1 MQKTAIA
8 VFDIDGTLTDSIPQ
22 HQEAFEAALRHFGF
36 PALRTDWAA
45 YRHHTDSGI
54 FAEAWDE
61 AGFAGAPDL
70 AGLEARFAPRFAAAV
85 ARRPIAE
92 ITGAAALL
100 RALEGSRWA
109 VAFATGSLAG
119 AAHTKLAAVGRAP
132 APGELVTASEHESRE
147 AIVAQAIENARQ
159 RHGIGGAAPVVS
171 VGDGVWDA
179 KTARALG
186 VAFLG
191 VGAGEGAAR
200 LQAAAPG
207 APIVQDLTDGLAVL
221 ERAL

>member
-22 HQEAFEAALRHFGF
+22 HQEAFEAALLSFGF
-36 PALRTDWAA
+36 PALRTDWGA

-54 FAEAWDE
+54 FAEAWAE
-61 AGFAGAPDL
+61 AGLAGAPDL

-85 ARRPIAE
+85 ARRPITE

-119 AAHTKLAAVGRAP
+119 AARSKLAAVGHAP
-132 APGELVTASEHESRE
+132 APGELVTASEHASRE
-147 AIVAQAIENARQ
+147 AIVAQAIENARR
-159 RHGIGGAAPVVS
+159 RHGIGAAMPVVS

-179 KTARALG
+179 KTAQNLG
-186 VAFLG
+186 IAFFG
-191 VGAGEGAAR
+191 VGTGERAAS
-200 LQAAAPG
+200 LQAAAPK
-207 APIVQDLTDGLAVL
+207 AQIVKDLAGGLAAL